1 MRAGVGGTTLV
12 SQLGGDAP
20 SGAAP
25 IVGKRTRVD
34 EAGAASPGG
43 AGLEPGKQTRVEAE
57 SGAGPDARSGAAE
70 QAVQTLGPRFGV
82 SLDHVR
88 MHADAA
94 GDARA
99 AAHGA
104 PAVAEGSNI
113 YLSQAVDPSSAAGQR
128 IVAHELS
135 HVIQQTGGARAG
147 QGAKGDAAAFER
159 EAHRVGDVVAAGGSA
174 QPVLRTEGPVAQGY
188 GAPEHLSMG
197 DDVHS
202 VLQPVADAT
211 GGAKL
216 GGMSAKERAEQV
228 ENEKHSN
235 GASHAPGLGRVA
247 TLPADGSAAA
257 PELAD
262 MLARDPLLDRSRSLT
277 ISLRNFKMMKDAA
290 GPYLGMEVDDKTR
303 EAVRY
308 DVPVSP
314 GDMTTLNGDLYG
326 SMENMRKAPITEV
339 IELQKV
345 IEQEAAWERNI
356 AAGKADP
363 KSEPNFDAAYENAT
377 AWRAHPVYAAGK
389 QIGTEAEA
397 SGGDTAT
404 YVGLAKHNEAH
415 YGQETKSRTQLEVQV
430 QTGDLAA
437 LANGPQGNAADG
449 NERAWIDGHARAL
462 LLAREAF
469 ALGGGGDAKEQAGAA
484 ANHYGHET
492 AVAETGLEDPAAGG
506 RGLAALPRSATNAP
520 LQRSSGAVTAKTK
533 LNDAYVENAG
543 ADHYLTDAFSAGHQI
558 ARGVI
563 GDVIEQF
570 VKDKGGRDAFLS
582 FIVTKIQQ
590 GAIADKEH
598 AQGELGDF
606 QDASRTWKDK
616 AARGDSWLNTFKDG
630 LKQQLDHKVNDNI
643 LRSIG
648 AKLVHDYYN
657 RHGLVVH
664 NRKGMT
670 FVTKGDGH
678 ADEAPEARQII
689 AMAVL
694 TSRDQITQTA
704 ATGAMPD
711 PMAAWA
717 YVPDLKTTQF
727 TSLSGRAIMDMMF
740 SDSAYLWRLI
750 KNNFSLADAPSTA
763 NEQEQ
768 SKYAPAQKQIE
779 SKGNRVQV
787 DKGTTP
793 LGDWFARRHQYVRK
807 LVGKEP
813 PKGHFRKTADGVTV
827 PVHGA

>member
-1 MRAGVGGTTLV
+1 MG
-12 SQLGGDAP
+12 QLGG
-20 SGAAP
+20 GAAGGGAP
-25 IVGKRTRVD
+25 AVGKRTLVD
-34 EAGAASPGG
+34 DAGPAGHAAS
-43 AGLEPGKQTRVEAE
+43 EPGKQTRVDAE
-57 SGAGPDARSGAAE
+57 GAGHEARSGAAA
-70 QAVQTLGPRFGV
+70 QLVQTMAPRFGV
-82 SLDHVR
+82 PLDHVR
-88 MHADAA
+88 MHADAT

-104 PAVAEGSNI
+104 PAVAEGANV
-113 YLSQAVDPSSAAGQR
+113 YLSQNVDPASAAGQR

-135 HVIQQTGGARAG
+135 HVIQQTAAAPAGGRARS
-147 QGAKGDAAAFER
+147 DAASYER
-159 EAHRVGDVVAAGGSA
+159 EAHQVGDIVAAGGSA
-174 QPVLRTEGPVAQGY
+174 RPVLRTAAPVAQGY

-202 VLQPVADAT
+202 VLQPVADAG
-211 GGAKL
+211 GGARL

-228 ENEKHSN
+228 DNEKHSN
-235 GASHAPGLGRVA
+235 GASHAPGLGRVE

-257 PELAD
+257 PELAE
-262 MLARDPLLDRSRSLT
+262 MLARDPLQDRARSLT

-290 GPYLGMEVDDKTR
+290 GPYLGMEVDDKTGQ
-303 EAVRY
+303 AARY

-326 SMENMRKAPITEV
+326 SMDNMRKAPVAEL
-339 IELQKV
+339 IELQKL
-345 IEQEAAWERNI
+345 IDQEATWERNI
-356 AAGKADP
+356 AAGKADS
-363 KSEPNFDAAYENAT
+363 KNEPNFDAAYQKAT
-377 AWRAHPVYAAGK
+377 AWREHPVYAAGK
-389 QIGTEAEA
+389 QIALEADA
-397 SGGDTAT
+397 TGGDNAG
-404 YVGLAKHNEAH
+404 YLGLAKHNDAH
-415 YGQETKSRTQLEVQV
+415 FGQDTRSRTELEVKV
-430 QTGDLAA
+430 QTGDIEA
-437 LANGPQGNAADG
+437 LAKGPQGNAADG

-469 ALGGGGDAKEQAGAA
+469 ALGGGGDAREQARARA
-484 ANHYGHET
+484 DRYGHET
-492 AVAETGLEDPAAGG
+492 AVPETGLENAAAGG
-506 RGLAALPRSATNAP
+506 RGLAALPKSITNAP
-520 LQRSSGAVTAKTK
+520 LRRSSGEVTAQSK

-563 GDVIEQF
+563 GDVTEQF
-570 VKDKGGRDAFLS
+570 VKDKGGKDAFLS
-582 FIVTKIQQ
+582 FIVEKIQK
-590 GAIADKEH
+590 GAIADKDH

-606 QDASRTWKDK
+606 QDASRTWKSK
-616 AARGDSWLNTFKDG
+616 AARGDSWLNVFKDG
-630 LKQQLDHKVNDNI
+630 LKQKLEAQVDTTA
-643 LRSIG
+643 LRAIG

-694 TSRDQITQTA
+694 ASRDQITQTA

-711 PMAAWA
+711 PMAVWA

-750 KNNFSLADAPSTA
+750 KNNFSLTEVPSTA
-763 NEQEQ
+763 NEQQQ
-768 SKYAPAQKQIE
+768 SKYAPAQKKIE
-779 SKGNRVQV
+779 SKGNRVPV

-813 PKGHFRKTADGVTV
+813 PKGHFRKTADGVTI

>member
-1 MRAGVGGTTLV
+1 MRTSVGGASLV
-12 SQLGGDAP
+12 SQLGSDAP

-25 IVGKRTRVD
+25 AVGKRTRVD
-34 EAGAASPGG
+34 EAGTATHGG
-43 AGLEPGKQTRVEAE
+43 VVEPGKQTRVEAE
-57 SGAGPDARSGAAE
+57 GAGPDARSGAAE
-70 QAVQTLGPRFGV
+70 QAVQTLAPRFGV
-82 SLDHVR
+82 PLDHVR

-99 AAHGA
+99 ASHGA
-104 PAVAEGSNI
+104 PAVAEGANI
-113 YLSQAVDPSSAAGQR
+113 YLSQSVDPSSATGQR

-135 HVIQQTGGARAG
+135 HVIQQTSAPPASRGASV
-147 QGAKGDAAAFER
+147 DAAAYER
-159 EAHRVGDVVAAGGSA
+159 EAHRVGDIVAGGGSA
-174 QPVLRTEGPVAQGY
+174 QPVLRTDGPVAQGY
-188 GAPEHLSMG
+188 GAPEHLTMG

-202 VLQPVADAT
+202 VLQPVADAS
-211 GGAKL
+211 GGARL

-235 GASHAPGLGRVA
+235 GASHAPGLGRVE
-247 TLPADGSAAA
+247 TLPADGSAAV

-262 MLARDPLLDRSRSLT
+262 MLARDPLQDRSRSLT

-290 GPYLGMEVDDKTR
+290 GPYLGLEVDDKTK

-314 GDMTTLNGDLYG
+314 GDMTTLNGDLYS
-326 SMENMRKAPITEV
+326 SMESMRKAPVTEL
-339 IELQKV
+339 IELQKL

-363 KSEPNFDAAYENAT
+363 KNEPNFDAAYEKAT

-389 QIGTEAEA
+389 QIGTDAEA
-397 SGGDTAT
+397 TGGDKDS

-415 YGQETKSRTQLEVQV
+415 YAQETKSRTQLEVEV
-430 QTGDLAA
+430 QKGDIAGLAK
-437 LANGPQGNAADG
+437 GPQGNEADG
-449 NERAWIDGHARAL
+449 SERAWIDGHAKAL

-469 ALGGGGDAKEQAGAA
+469 ALGGGGDAKEQARATA
-484 ANHYGHET
+484 DRYGHET
-492 AVAETGLEDPAAGG
+492 AAPETGLEDPAAGG
-506 RGLAALPRSATNAP
+506 RGLAALPKSVTNAP
-520 LQRSSGAVTAKTK
+520 LKRSSGEITAKTK

-543 ADHYLTDAFSAGHQI
+543 ADHFLTDAFSAGHQI
-558 ARGVI
+558 VRGVI

-582 FIVTKIQQ
+582 FIVKKIQA

-598 AQGELGDF
+598 AQGELGEF

-616 AARGDSWLNTFKDG
+616 AARGESWLNTFKDG
-630 LKQQLDHKVNDNI
+630 LKQQLDKKIDDNI

-694 TSRDQITQTA
+694 ASRDQITQTA

-711 PMAAWA
+711 PMAVWA

-727 TSLSGRAIMDMMF
+727 TSLSGRAIMDKMF
-740 SDSAYLWRLI
+740 SDSAYLWHLI
-750 KNNFSLADAPSTA
+750 KNNFTIADAPSTA
-763 NEQEQ
+763 NEQQ
-768 SKYAPAQKQIE
+768 ISKYAPAEKQIE
-779 SKGNRVQV
+779 SKGNRVAV
-787 DKGTTP
+787 DKGTKP
-793 LGDWFARRHQYVRK
+793 LGEWFARRHQYVRK
-807 LVGKEP
+807 LVGKDP

>member
-1 MRAGVGGTTLV
+1 MRTSVGGASLV
-12 SQLGGDAP
+12 SQLGSDAP
-20 SGAAP
+20 GGAAP
-25 IVGKRTRVD
+25 AVGKRTRVD
-34 EAGAASPGG
+34 EAGTAPPGAAV
-43 AGLEPGKQTRVEAE
+43 EPGKQTRVEAE
-57 SGAGPDARSGAAE
+57 GAGPDARSGAAE
-70 QAVQTLGPRFGV
+70 QAVQTLAPRFGV
-82 SLDHVR
+82 PLDHVR

-104 PAVAEGSNI
+104 PAVAEGANI
-113 YLSQAVDPSSAAGQR
+113 YLSQSVDPSSATGQR

-135 HVIQQTGGARAG
+135 HVIQQTSATSAGHGGRA
-147 QGAKGDAAAFER
+147 DASAYER
-159 EAHRVGDVVAAGGSA
+159 EAHRVGDIVAAGGSA
-174 QPVLRTEGPVAQGY
+174 QPVLRTDGPVAQGY
-188 GAPEHLSMG
+188 GAPEHQTMG

-202 VLQPVADAT
+202 VLQPVADAS
-211 GGAKL
+211 GGARL

-228 ENEKHSN
+228 DNEKHSN
-235 GASHAPGLGRVA
+235 GASHAPGLGRVE
-247 TLPADGSAAA
+247 TLPADGSAAV

-262 MLARDPLLDRSRSLT
+262 MLARDPLQDRSRSLT

-290 GPYLGMEVDDKTR
+290 GPYLGIEVDDKTH
-303 EAVRY
+303 EAARY

-326 SMENMRKAPITEV
+326 SMENMRKAPVTEL
-339 IELQKV
+339 IELQKLV
-345 IEQEAAWERNI
+345 DQEAAWERNI

-363 KSEPNFDAAYENAT
+363 KNEPNFDAAYEKAT
-377 AWRAHPVYAAGK
+377 AWRAHPVYVAGK
-389 QIGTEAEA
+389 EIATEGQAG
-397 SGGDTAT
+397 GGDKDT
-404 YVGLAKHNEAH
+404 YIGLARHNEAH
-415 YGQETKSRTQLEVQV
+415 YGQDTKSRTQLEVQV
-430 QTGDLAA
+430 QTGDIAA
-437 LANGPQGNAADG
+437 LAKGPQGNAADG

-469 ALGGGGDAKEQAGAA
+469 ALGGGGDAKEQARATA
-484 ANHYGHET
+484 DRYGHET
-492 AVAETGLEDPAAGG
+492 AAPETGLEDPAAGG

-520 LQRSSGAVTAKTK
+520 LKRSSGQVTAKTK

-543 ADHYLTDAFSAGHQI
+543 ADHFLTDAFSAGHQI

-563 GDVIEQF
+563 GDVTEQF
-570 VKDKGGRDAFLS
+570 VKDKGGRSAFLS
-582 FIVTKIQQ
+582 FIVKKIQE

-616 AARGDSWLNTFKDG
+616 AARGESWLNTFKDG
-630 LKQQLDHKVNDNI
+630 LKQTLQKKVDDNT
-643 LRSIG
+643 LRAIG
-648 AKLVHDYYN
+648 TKLVHDYYN

-711 PMAAWA
+711 PMAVWA

-727 TSLSGRAIMDMMF
+727 TSLSGKAIMEKMF
-740 SDSAYLWRLI
+740 SDSTYLWRLI
-750 KNNFSLADAPSTA
+750 KNNFSIADAPSTT
-763 NEQEQ
+763 NEQQ
-768 SKYAPAQKQIE
+768 SSKYAPAQKQI
-779 SKGNRVQV
+779 NRLPV

-807 LVGKEP
+807 LVGKDP
-813 PKGHFRKTADGVTV
+813 PKGHFRKTADGVTI